1 MFRPTKQVYLD
12 GAVASA
18 RFGYPVAVVGGAGE
32 DEDEQV
38 PGPGW
43 EAVQE
48 QGRAGQA
55 CRTGP
60 STSTSVTGRRLPCWT
75 SRSRASAAPGWGE
88 GRQRFVSGH
97 PYLRGTAPSLTT
109 LK

>member
-60 STSTSVTGRRLPCWT
+60 STSTSVTGRRLPCWR

-97 PYLRGTAPSLTT
+97 PYLRGTPPSLTT